1 MSRSS
6 AALVAFCLFVS
17 ACDLGPKGFPRPPG
31 GSAPT
36 PVPAPSPP
44 PSPQPRPFPPV
55 EFTEIAVGQTVI
67 GTVPELPTACVGD
80 PWPCV
85 YFHVTAPT
93 DGTLMVEL
101 SYKPETQPPGPFG
114 GQQTVDISIVDEFG
128 HEVWADWST
137 ATTTRARIAITAK

>member
-1 MSRSS
+1 M
-6 AALVAFCLFVS
+6 
-17 ACDLGPKGFPRPPG
+17 
-31 GSAPT
+31 
-36 PVPAPSPP
+36 
-44 PSPQPRPFPPV
+44 

-137 ATTTRARIAITAK
+137 ATTTRARIAITAGRVYRLVLWYTYPRLEYELKTKLE